1 MGPAPLEVGP
11 SLFFYG
17 ANNMSDT
24 SVFNAEVRERAGKGA
39 ARAVRRSGRV
49 PAVIYGEKKDPI
61 IISLDPKELKK
72 EIMTGNFFAR
82 IAEIKIGT
90 DTEKVLPRDIQLH
103 PITDRPEHVDFLR
116 LGKGTKVTVGVAVN
130 FLNEK
135 DSPGL
140 KKGGVINVVRHEV
153 DLLCPA
159 DAIPQSIDI
168 DLTGL
173 EIGDGIHISAIKLP
187 DGVTPTITDRDFTI
201 ATIAAPTVMKASEE
215 AEGEEGEEGEEGAAE
230 AAEEASEE

>member
-1 MGPAPLEVGP
+1 
-11 SLFFYG
+11 
-17 ANNMSDT
+17 MSET
-24 SVFNAEVRERAGKGA
+24 SVFNAEIRERAGKGA
-39 ARAVRRSGRV
+39 ARAVRRAGRV

-61 IISLDPKELKK
+61 IISLDPKELTK

-82 IAEIKIGT
+82 IAEIKIGK
-90 DTEKVLPRDIQLH
+90 DSEKVLPRDIQLH
-103 PITDRPEHVDFLR
+103 PVTDRPEHVDFLR

-140 KKGGVINVVRHEV
+140 KKGGVINVVRHEI

-159 DAIPQSIDI
+159 DSIPQSIDI

-187 DGVTPTITDRDFTI
+187 DGVVPTITDRDFTI

-215 AEGEEGEEGEEGAAE
+215 AEGEEGEEG
-230 AAEEASEE
+230 AEEATEDASEE

>member
-1 MGPAPLEVGP
+1 
-11 SLFFYG
+11 
-17 ANNMSDT
+17 MSDT